1 MTTARFRAGR
11 GVVAGAIAAH
21 VDAMVQDPQAERT
34 RFDAGLTGPCRT
46 ETGSGVI
53 RDKVRDDRRNR
64 GEAIENSR
72 GPASVITVGP
82 MLRCP
87 SLQFRLPRQ

>member
-34 RFDAGLTGPCRT
+34 RFDAGLTGPYRT
-46 ETGSGVI
+46 ETGPGVV
-53 RDKVRDDRRNR
+53 RNKVRDDAEIAGKQSKIHAARL
-64 GEAIENSR
+64 
-72 GPASVITVGP
+72 ASSP
-82 MLRCP
+82 
-87 SLQFRLPRQ
+87 